1 MRASTGPNLP
11 RTGLPRISL
20 CWVAAGIFVFGH
32 SASAQTNFYEGKTV
46 SLIVGNAA
54 GGGYDV
60 AARALARH
68 MRKYIPG
75 VANIIVKNMQGAG
88 GLAAANYMYSV
99 AEPDGLTFAVL
110 SRATPMQP
118 TLGITAAKYKAE
130 NFTWLGTSSSYA
142 DSAYF
147 LVVMGEAP
155 FRTAA
160 DLRDQ
165 ARRPALIGGLGAGGT
180 DTDVVLVAKDV
191 LKLNLQLIRGY
202 KGSTDLS
209 LAMERGEIDGRAI
222 GWAPLQVGAYGTYIR
237 EGRLRFLLQFGR
249 ETRWNKMPDV
259 PTARELASNPQDRAM
274 LELVELPFRVTYPY
288 VAPPNVPA
296 DRAQVLQ
303 TAFMKTFQDPD
314 YLVDAKKL
322 DLDVSPLDGATV
334 RGMIARLAQSPPELI
349 ARYKAI
355 LEAK

>member
-1 MRASTGPNLP
+1 MRASIGPNLP
-11 RTGLPRISL
+11 RISLPRISL

-147 LVVMGEAP
+147 LVIMGDAP
-155 FRTAA
+155 FRTVA
-160 DLRDQ
+160 DLE
-165 ARRPALIGGLGAGGT
+165 
-180 DTDVVLVAKDV
+180 
-191 LKLNLQLIRGY
+191 IRQC
-202 KGSTDLS
+202 
-209 LAMERGEIDGRAI
+209 
-222 GWAPLQVGAYGTYIR
+222 APR
-237 EGRLRFLLQFGR
+237 
-249 ETRWNKMPDV
+249 
-259 PTARELASNPQDRAM
+259 
-274 LELVELPFRVTYPY
+274 
-288 VAPPNVPA
+288 
-296 DRAQVLQ
+296 
-303 TAFMKTFQDPD
+303 
-314 YLVDAKKL
+314 
-322 DLDVSPLDGATV
+322 
-334 RGMIARLAQSPPELI
+334 
-349 ARYKAI
+349 
-355 LEAK
+355 

>member
-1 MRASTGPNLP
+1 MSARLGLRLVAIAASLATC
-11 RTGLPRISL
+11 TQAT
-20 CWVAAGIFVFGH
+20 AAQ
-32 SASAQTNFYEGKTV
+32 SNFYEGKTV

-68 MRKYIPG
+68 MKKYIPG

-88 GLAAANYMYSV
+88 GLTAANYMYSV

-110 SRATPMQP
+110 SRATPMHP
-118 TLGITAAKYKAE
+118 TLGVAAAKYKAE
-130 NFTWLGTSSSYA
+130 NYTWLGTSSSYA

-147 LVVMGEAP
+147 LVTMSEAP
-155 FRTAA
+155 FRTVA
-160 DLRDQ
+160 DLKDP
-165 ARRPALIGGLGAGGT
+165 AVRPALIGGLGAGGT

-191 LKLNLQLIRGY
+191 LNLNLRLIRGY

-209 LAMERGEIDGRAI
+209 IAMERGEIDGRAI
-222 GWAPLQVGAYGTYIR
+222 GWAPLQVGAYRGYVQ

-249 ETRWNKMPDV
+249 ETRWGRMPDV
-259 PTARELASNPQDRAM
+259 PTARELARNPQDRAM

-288 VAPPNVPA
+288 VMPPNVPA
-296 DRAQVLQ
+296 DRAAIMQK
-303 TAFMKTFQDPD
+303 AFMQTFEDPD
-314 YLVDAKKL
+314 YLVEAKKL

-334 RGMIARLAQSPPELI
+334 RDMIARLAQSPPELI

-355 LEAK
+355 LEGK

>member
-1 MRASTGPNLP
+1 
-11 RTGLPRISL
+11 
-20 CWVAAGIFVFGH
+20 
-32 SASAQTNFYEGKTV
+32 
-46 SLIVGNAA
+46 
-54 GGGYDV
+54 
-60 AARALARH
+60 

-118 TLGITAAKYKAE
+118 TLGIDGRQIQGREFHLAGHLLELCRQRLLPRRHGRCAVPAR
-130 NFTWLGTSSSYA
+130 S
-142 DSAYF
+142 
-147 LVVMGEAP
+147 
-155 FRTAA
+155 RTFGI
-160 DLRDQ
+160 RQ
-165 ARRPALIGGLGAGGT
+165 ERPALIGGLGAGGT

-288 VAPPNVPA
+288 VAPPNLPA

-314 YLVDAKKL
+314 YLVEAKKL

-355 LEAK
+355 LDAK

>member
-1 MRASTGPNLP
+1 MKVMRAS
-11 RTGLPRISL
+11 ISL
-20 CWVAAGIFVFGH
+20 RLCCVAAGIFILGH
-32 SASAQTNFYEGKTV
+32 SANAQSNFYEGKTV

-68 MRKYIPG
+68 MKKYIPG

-118 TLGITAAKYKAE
+118 TLGVSAAKYKAE
-130 NFTWLGTSSSYA
+130 NYTWLGTSSSYA

-147 LVVMGEAP
+147 LVTMGDAP

-160 DLRDQ
+160 DLKNP
-165 ARRPALIGGLGAGGT
+165 ALRPALIGGLGAGGT

-191 LKLNLQLIRGY
+191 LNLNLKLIRGY

-209 LAMERGEIDGRAI
+209 IAMERGEIDGRAI
-222 GWAPLQVGAYGTYIR
+222 GWAPLQVGAYGNYIR
-237 EGRLRFLLQFGR
+237 EGKLRFLLQFGR
-249 ETRWNKMPDV
+249 ETRWSRMPDV

-274 LELVELPFRVTYPY
+274 LEMVELPFRVTYPY

-296 DRAQVLQ
+296 DRVQVLQ
-303 TAFMKTFQDPD
+303 TAFMKTFEDPD
-314 YLVDAKKL
+314 YLVEAKKL
-322 DLDVSPLDGATV
+322 DLDVSPLDGTTV
-334 RGMIARLAQSPPELI
+334 RGMIARLAQSPPELV

-355 LEAK
+355 LDAK

>member
-1 MRASTGPNLP
+1 MRSGV
-11 RTGLPRISL
+11 GLRL
-20 CWVAAGIFVFGH
+20 CAVVAGIAAF
-32 SASAQTNFYEGKTV
+32 AQTTHAQSNFYDGKTLT
-46 SLIVGNAA
+46 LIVGNAA

-68 MRKYIPG
+68 MRKHVPG
-75 VANIIVKNMQGAG
+75 ATTIVVKNMPGAG

-118 TLGITAAKYKAE
+118 TLGISAAKYKAE
-130 NFTWLGTSSSYA
+130 NYTWLGTSSSYA

-147 LVVMGEAP
+147 LVTMGDAP
-155 FRTAA
+155 FKTVA
-160 DLRDQ
+160 DLKD
-165 ARRPALIGGLGAGGT
+165 AAARPALIGGLGAGGT

-191 LKLNLQLIRGY
+191 LNLNLKLIRGY

-209 LAMERGEIDGRAI
+209 IAMERGEIDGRAI
-222 GWAPLQVGAYGTYIR
+222 GWAPLQVGAYGNYVR
-237 EGRLRFLLQFGR
+237 EGKLRFLLQFGR

-259 PTARELASNPQDRAM
+259 PTARELASNAQDRAM
-274 LELVELPFRVTYPY
+274 LEMVELPFRVTYPY
-288 VAPPNVPA
+288 VAPPHVPA
-296 DRAQVLQ
+296 DRAQILQ
-303 TAFMKTFQDPD
+303 TAFMRTFQDPE
-314 YLVDAKKL
+314 YLAEARKL
-322 DLDVSPLDGATV
+322 DLDVSPLDGTTV
-334 RGMIARLAQSPPELI
+334 RGMIARLAQSPPDLI

>member
-1 MRASTGPNLP
+1 MKARLGALSIALA
-11 RTGLPRISL
+11 LSL
-20 CWVAAGIFVFGH
+20 AL
-32 SASAQTNFYEGKTV
+32 SATSSVSAQPNFYEGKTV
-46 SLIVGNAA
+46 TLIVGNAA
-54 GGGYDV
+54 GGGYDA

-75 VANIIVKNMQGAG
+75 AAGVIVKNMPGAG
-88 GLAAANYMYSV
+88 GLTAANYMYSV

-118 TLGITAAKYKAE
+118 TLGIAAAKYRAE
-130 NFTWLGTSSSYA
+130 NYTWLGTSSSYA

-147 LVVMGEAP
+147 LVTMDTAP
-155 FRTAA
+155 FRTVA
-160 DLRDQ
+160 DLKNS
-165 ARRPALIGGLGAGGT
+165 ALRPAVIGGLGAGGT

-191 LKLNLQLIRGY
+191 LNLNLKLIRGY

-209 LAMERGEIDGRAI
+209 IAMERGEIDGRAI
-222 GWAPLQVGAYGTYIR
+222 GWAPLQVGAYRGYLKD
-237 EGRLRFLLQFGR
+237 GRLRLLLQFGR
-249 ETRWNKMPDV
+249 ETRWSKMPDV

-288 VAPPNVPA
+288 VMPPNVPA
-296 DRAQVLQ
+296 ERAAIMQK
-303 TAFMKTFQDPD
+303 AFMQTFEDAD
-314 YLVDAKKL
+314 YLVEAKKL

>member
-1 MRASTGPNLP
+1 MEAMRASI
-11 RTGLPRISL
+11 GLRLS
-20 CWVAAGIFVFGH
+20 CVVAGIAIFNH
-32 SASAQTNFYEGKTV
+32 PAIAQSNFYEGKTV

-118 TLGITAAKYKAE
+118 TLGIAAAKYKAE

-147 LVVMGEAP
+147 LVTMGDAP
-155 FRTAA
+155 FKTVA
-160 DLRDQ
+160 DLKNP
-165 ARRPALIGGLGAGGT
+165 AVRPALIGGLGAGGT

-191 LKLNLQLIRGY
+191 LNLNLKLIRGY

-209 LAMERGEIDGRAI
+209 IAMERGEIDGRAI
-222 GWAPLQVGAYGTYIR
+222 GWAPLQVGAYGNYIR
-237 EGRLRFLLQFGR
+237 EASCASCCSSAARRAGARCRTCRPHANWRQ
-249 ETRWNKMPDV
+249 TRR
-259 PTARELASNPQDRAM
+259 TAPCSSWSSCRS
-274 LELVELPFRVTYPY
+274 
-288 VAPPNVPA
+288 
-296 DRAQVLQ
+296 
-303 TAFMKTFQDPD
+303 
-314 YLVDAKKL
+314 
-322 DLDVSPLDGATV
+322 VSPTPMSRHPMCPGIV
-334 RGMIARLAQSPPELI
+334 PRCCKQRL
-349 ARYKAI
+349 
-355 LEAK
+355 

>member
-1 MRASTGPNLP
+1 MRASIGPS
-11 RTGLPRISL
+11 LPRISL
-20 CWVAAGIFVFGH
+20 CWVAASIFIFGH
-32 SASAQTNFYEGKTV
+32 SANAQSNFYEGKTV

-118 TLGITAAKYKAE
+118 TLGIAAAKYKAE
-130 NFTWLGTSSSYA
+130 NYTWLGTSSSYA

-147 LVVMGEAP
+147 LVTMGDAP
-155 FRTAA
+155 FKTVA
-160 DLRDQ
+160 DLKNP
-165 ARRPALIGGLGAGGT
+165 AVRPALIGGLGAGGT

-191 LKLNLQLIRGY
+191 LKLNLKLIRGY

-209 LAMERGEIDGRAI
+209 IAMERGEIDGRAI
-222 GWAPLQVGAYGTYIR
+222 GWAPLQVGAYGNYIR
-237 EGRLRFLLQFGR
+237 EGKLRFLLQFGR
-249 ETRWNKMPDV
+249 ETRWGKMPDV

-314 YLVDAKKL
+314 YLVEAKKL

-334 RGMIARLAQSPPELI
+334 RGMIARLAQSPPDLI

-355 LEAK
+355 LEGK

>member
-1 MRASTGPNLP
+1 MKAK
-11 RTGLPRISL
+11 RTSMGLRL
-20 CWVAAGIFVFGH
+20 CWVAASILIFGH
-32 SASAQTNFYEGKTV
+32 SANAQSNFYEGKTV

-68 MRKYIPG
+68 MKKYIPG

-118 TLGITAAKYKAE
+118 TLGVTAAKYKAE
-130 NFTWLGTSSSYA
+130 NYTWLGTSSSYA

-147 LVVMGEAP
+147 LVTMGDAP
-155 FRTAA
+155 FKTVA
-160 DLRDQ
+160 DLKNP
-165 ARRPALIGGLGAGGT
+165 AVRPALIGGLGAGGT

-191 LKLNLQLIRGY
+191 LNLNMKLIRGY

-209 LAMERGEIDGRAI
+209 IAMERGEIDGRAI
-222 GWAPLQVGAYGTYIR
+222 GWAPLQVGAYGNYIR
-237 EGRLRFLLQFGR
+237 EGKLRFLLQFGR
-249 ETRWNKMPDV
+249 ETRWGRMPDV

-274 LELVELPFRVTYPY
+274 LEMVELPFRVTYPY

-314 YLVDAKKL
+314 YLIEAQKL

-334 RGMIARLAQSPPELI
+334 RGMVARLAQSPAELV

-355 LEAK
+355 LDGK